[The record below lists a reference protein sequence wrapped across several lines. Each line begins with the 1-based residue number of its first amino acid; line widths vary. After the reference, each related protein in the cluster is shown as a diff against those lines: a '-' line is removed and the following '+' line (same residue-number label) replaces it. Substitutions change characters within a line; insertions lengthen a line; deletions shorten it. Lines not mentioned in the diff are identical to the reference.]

1 MRSLNRVQL
10 IGNLGKNPEVRYT
23 ANGSAV
29 ANFSLATNESWVG
42 KDGQKNE
49 RTEWHNIVAW
59 GKLGEI
65 CGEYLSKGRQVYIE
79 GKLTT
84 RAWEDRDGNKRYTT
98 EIKAEN
104 MIMLGGQGGDE
115 RTVTPGPANEAPP
128 IEDDIPF

>member
-65 CGEYLSKGRQVYIE
+65 CGEYLAKGRQVYIE

-84 RAWEDRDGNKRYTT
+84 RSWEDRDGNKRYTT

-115 RTVTPGPANEAPP
+115 RTSTSGPASEAAP